1 MTDFLA
7 LPSHAQDGEDKKV
20 RVLGWKGPKRAAQ
33 LIRRARAT
41 FG

>member
-7 LPSHAQDGEDKKV
+7 LPSHAQDGSLHV
-20 RVLGWKGPKRAAQ
+20 VVVPARALRGEA
-33 LIRRARAT
+33 LHTAT